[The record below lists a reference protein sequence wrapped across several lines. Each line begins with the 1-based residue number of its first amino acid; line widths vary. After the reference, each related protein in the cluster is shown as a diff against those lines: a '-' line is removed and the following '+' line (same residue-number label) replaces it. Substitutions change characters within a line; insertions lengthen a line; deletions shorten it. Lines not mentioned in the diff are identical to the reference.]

1 MRGRAAQGP
10 SNPASQGFGQAPRTW
25 WRWEL
30 QADKSLCA
38 ERRRGSV
45 TVLSL
50 YFPARI
56 IHGALR
62 GPTGMVTRPAFRTP
76 C

>member
-1 MRGRAAQGP
+1 
-10 SNPASQGFGQAPRTW
+10 
-25 WRWEL
+25 
-30 QADKSLCA
+30 
-38 ERRRGSV
+38 V

-76 C
+76 SQGKEGILIWREWRKRQAR